1 MEKKIAV
8 VGCGHWGKNLVRNF
22 AELGVLASVC
32 DPNTHLSQK
41 FSKQYG
47 VSNLTYAEVIK
58 DKGIDGIVL
67 AVPAP
72 LHSALAMEAMDAGK
86 HVYVEKPLAMNR
98 EDAAKMIWCARM
110 NNVKL
115 MVGHLMQYHPIFVA
129 LRQLVIAGKLG
140 RLKHIYSNRMSF
152 GKIRSEEDVIWS
164 FAPHDISMILSMTG
178 EEPELVD
185 TNSTSIVQ
193 KNIADMATI
202 HMKFKS
208 GVKAQVSL
216 SWLHPFKEQKLC
228 VIGEKGM
235 AVFDDTETWDKKLA
249 LYHHGVTSAGG
260 TITLEKDDVEYP
272 VIPQSEPLQN
282 ECLHFIKVITEK
294 IQPLTDGNEGLGVL
308 NVLTAATESQIKK
321 TAVGIKV

>member
-1 MEKKIAV
+1 MWALGQKP
-8 VGCGHWGKNLVRNF
+8 VRNF
-22 AELGVLASVC
+22 AELGVLASVY
-32 DPNTHLSQK
+32 DPNTLYQK

-72 LHSALAMEAMDAGK
+72 LHSALAMEAMNAGK

-98 EDAAKMIWCARM
+98 EDAAKMIRCAKM

-129 LRQLVIAGKLG
+129 LRQLVKAGKLG
-140 RLKHIYSNRMSF
+140 KLKHIYSNRMSF

-178 EEPELVD
+178 QEPELVD

-208 GVKAQVSL
+208 GVKAQISL

-228 VIGEKGM
+228 NWRKR
-235 AVFDDTETWDKKLA
+235 D
-249 LYHHGVTSAGG
+249 GG
-260 TITLEKDDVEYP
+260 
-272 VIPQSEPLQN
+272 
-282 ECLHFIKVITEK
+282 FR
-294 IQPLTDGNEGLGVL
+294 
-308 NVLTAATESQIKK
+308 
-321 TAVGIKV
+321 